1 MTTVRILCPTR
12 GGRRSFPNQDR
23 AIALAKER
31 GAELV
36 FLHVSDV
43 HFLDLTASPV
53 LVDIESELEELGEFL
68 LTIAQERAEKAGV
81 EAEIVVRQGEFSQ
94 VLRQVI
100 TQYEISLVVLGSAV
114 EGAGVTTRAYI
125 EALSEKLSR
134 ELGIDFIVVHEGEIK
149 REYPGSEDGR

>member
-1 MTTVRILCPTR
+1 MTTERILCPTR

-36 FLHVSDV
+36 FLHISNV
-43 HFLDLTASPV
+43 HFLDMTASPV
-53 LVDIESELEELGEFL
+53 LVDIESELEEMGEFL

-81 EAEIVVRQGEFSQ
+81 EAEIVVRHGEFGK

-100 TQYEISLVVLGSAV
+100 AEYAISLVVLGRSAG
-114 EGAGVTTRAYI
+114 GAGVTTPAYI
-125 EALSEKLSR
+125 ESLSERLSK
-134 ELGIDFIVVHEGEIK
+134 ELGIDFVVVHEGEIQ
-149 REYPGSEDGR
+149 REYHGSQDDR